1 MINKI
6 LVAVVILAVVLF
18 IGFLISTL
26 EISDLEEKETT
37 DDLFSLAEE
46 KIIDLPTFKERG
58 GHDLEYVRTVEI
70 GEGVFEL
77 TFTFNSSFAGYGK
90 VGEDEM
96 SAQVI
101 TPHTVVVVIENGE
114 IISVIIDEHFDELNQ
129 DENGNLDGEKE
140 VLVYFVTF
148 EENMEEAVPLKRKV
162 TGSEVEKKTLLL
174 LLEGLT
180 EEEKEEGYS
189 TAINEGVKVNSFKIE
204 EKIAKVDF
212 SEELE
217 VSGGSALVVMIR
229 NQIEKTLLQFETIES
244 VVISIEGETEEV
256 LQP

>member
-1 MINKI
+1 MINKLLI
-6 LVAVVILAVVLF
+6 AVVIFAIVLF
-18 IGFLISTL
+18 IGFLISNL
-26 EISDLEEKETT
+26 EVTDIEEKEISN
-37 DDLFSLAEE
+37 DFVSLAEE
-46 KIIDLPTFKERG
+46 KIISLPTFKERG
-58 GHDLEYVRTVEI
+58 GSDLEHVRTVEI

-114 IISVIIDEHFDELNQ
+114 VVSVVIDEHFDELSQ
-129 DENGNLDGEKE
+129 EENTSSNNEEE

-148 EENMEEAVPLKRKV
+148 EEDIVPLKRKV
-162 TGSEVEKKTLLL
+162 VGDEIEKKTLLL
-174 LLEGLT
+174 LLEGVT
-180 EEEKEEGYS
+180 EEEKKNGYS
-189 TAINEGVKVNSFKIE
+189 TAINEGVKINNFEVK
-204 EKIAKVDF
+204 EKVVMVDF

-217 VSGGSALVVMIR
+217 VSGGSALVTMIR
-229 NQIEKTLLQFETIES
+229 NQIEKTLLQFEIIES
-244 VVISIEGETEEV
+244 VVISINGETEEI